1 MKLAKGE
8 CRMKDSLQAGVN
20 ASRKIDIDAG
30 RTIDFMGEALRVYAT
45 PELVR
50 DIEHTCRD
58 LLLEHLDEGEDSVG
72 TRVVI
77 DHTGATLVNMSV
89 TISATIKSVEGRLIT
104 FEVTA
109 EDDVEPV
116 AKCTHTRFVVETSKL
131 EERLKAKAAKV

>member
-1 MKLAKGE
+1 
-8 CRMKDSLQAGVN
+8 MKDSLKEGVQS
-20 ASRKIDIDAG
+20 ARTVEIDAG

-72 TRVVI
+72 TRVEI
-77 DHTGATLVNMSV
+77 DHTGATLLGMSV
-89 TISATIKSVEGRLIT
+89 KISATIKSAEGRLIT
-104 FEVTA
+104 FDVTA
-109 EDDVEPV
+109 EDNIEQV

-131 EERLKAKAAKV
+131 GERLKAKAAKI

>member
-1 MKLAKGE
+1 
-8 CRMKDSLQAGVN
+8 MKDSLKEGVTS
-20 ASRKIDIDAG
+20 SRKIDIDEG
-30 RTIDFMGEALRVYAT
+30 RTIDFMGEALCVYAT

-58 LLLEHLDEGEDSVG
+58 LLLEHLDAGEDSVG

-77 DHTGATLVNMSV
+77 DHTGATLLNMAVTVTASITSV
-89 TISATIKSVEGRLIT
+89 DGRLIT

-109 EDDVEPV
+109 EDNIEPV

-131 EERLKAKAAKV
+131 EQRLKAKAAKL